1 MLPRG
6 VSAFGSHWA
15 GTTGSWAW
23 FDWSPLAES
32 DFCLRRLLE
41 TRVPGLV
48 ATPAPRRPAASRV
61 LPGCTSALPPPPLS
75 LWGDP
80 RRPASPQRGL
90 PLRRQPL
97 RRQPLRQAA
106 RHVVALGRGRPS
118 GTGGVEGQGPLVG
131 AAGGCGRAPGCA
143 GGGAGAER
151 GAGRWPS
158 GHLCVGSTLGWPRSP
173 RAAQRGKVAGETWK
187 QHAVLPCL
195 LLSPEGRGFQ
205 RSLRASFVLS
215 VVVPWPGNGAPQ
227 SCFFGVGAGL
237 PASAAPRGAVH
248 AAPSPGPCGLSG
260 ESRRGGAGGS
270 ASQVCRESRV
280 INCCLPLPPSALVV
294 TAVFDRDVNCRRA
307 ASVSLPALLLLSR
320 GWAARTR
327 NPLPPGGRG
336 MGSVRGATAQEW
348 AAPPWDAGLTL
359 PTDSEVGSRFLG
371 VGRGVDASSGA

>member
-1 MLPRG
+1 M
-6 VSAFGSHWA
+6 
-15 GTTGSWAW
+15 
-23 FDWSPLAES
+23 
-32 DFCLRRLLE
+32 
-41 TRVPGLV
+41 
-48 ATPAPRRPAASRV
+48 
-61 LPGCTSALPPPPLS
+61 
-75 LWGDP
+75 
-80 RRPASPQRGL
+80 
-90 PLRRQPL
+90 
-97 RRQPLRQAA
+97 
-106 RHVVALGRGRPS
+106 
-118 GTGGVEGQGPLVG
+118 G

-227 SCFFGVGAGL
+227 SCFLGVGAGL

-307 ASVSLPALLLLSR
+307 ASVSLPALLFSR
-320 GWAARTR
+320 G
-327 NPLPPGGRG
+327 GGRLG
-336 MGSVRGATAQEW
+336 PGTHSPRGSGVGSVRGATAQEW
-348 AAPPWDAGLTL
+348 AAPPWG
-359 PTDSEVGSRFLG
+359 PPIQRSEADF
-371 VGRGVDASSGA
+371 